1 MADST
6 TLERL
11 TAAVDRVEAATR
23 RLRAERDRAAARAK
37 LLDAAGAEAIAAI
50 DALLAEAK

>member
-1 MADST
+1 MADNT

-11 TAAVDRVEAATR
+11 SAAVDRVEAAAI
-23 RLRAERDRAAARAK
+23 RLRAERDRAAAQVR
-37 LLDAAGAEAIAAI
+37 LLDDAGTHAIAAI

>member
-23 RLRAERDRAAARAK
+23 RLRAERDRAAAQAK
-37 LLDAAGAEAIAAI
+37 LLNAAGAEAIAAI